1 MVAIAMFGEVG
12 VSSVRCRK
20 ASMDNAVKK
29 ILLFVLLSASSALG
43 MAANQRSPAE
53 EAVKILSCEGIM
65 EETVPDDISDSAK
78 KVTEINNSGDRQVS
92 QVYEMKSNLLV
103 AKGGMASDE
112 TFKLCKK
119 SESEYVF
126 SDECKTDELQF
137 LRDWHAEDDH
147 LLDSSPFL
155 EKYPYLSYTIIRVNR
170 TDLHVRMK
178 TYFAHLSEREKHHG
192 FLVTT
197 KAELECAVRK
207 PKI

>member
-103 AKGGMASDE
+103 AKGGMALLMKRLSSARNLSPSMY
-112 TFKLCKK
+112 FRMNAKRMSSNFFVIGML
-119 SESEYVF
+119 
-126 SDECKTDELQF
+126 KTITCSTQAHF
-137 LRDWHAEDDH
+137 LKNTPI
-147 LLDSSPFL
+147 SVTPS
-155 EKYPYLSYTIIRVNR
+155 
-170 TDLHVRMK
+170 
-178 TYFAHLSEREKHHG
+178 FA
-192 FLVTT
+192 
-197 KAELECAVRK
+197 
-207 PKI
+207 